1 MPETLFSRF
10 EKSFLSKLPTNYMK
24 KYATL
29 IALALLFSLT
39 SATKN
44 TNSSGDGWI
53 NLLDNSLSKWDMYL
67 SYKHKNGYSGKIPTD
82 ANGTEIPPIGYNKN
96 INNMFTV
103 IQENNEPVLKV
114 SGEYY
119 GCVFTKENFKNY
131 RLKLKVKFGAK
142 KWEPRTDKLMDAG
155 VLYHSQGKA
164 GVDYWRAWMLSQEFQ
179 IMEGHFGD
187 YWNIANAAIDIKA
200 YLPEGGMNA
209 VADESQQFI
218 PFGTH
223 TENTG
228 FCMRKMRA
236 ETPNNGWTEIELVC
250 FEGKSLHLINGKVVM
265 VLQNSRYFDG
275 EKFQPLTEG
284 KIQLQSE
291 AGEVYYKDI
300 KIKPINKLPSEFE
313 KLF

>member
-1 MPETLFSRF
+1 
-10 EKSFLSKLPTNYMK
+10 MK
-24 KYATL
+24 KYSLL
-29 IALALLFSLT
+29 IALSFLFILT
-39 SATKN
+39 SATNN
-44 TNSSGDGWI
+44 TNSSEDGWI
-53 NLLDNSLSKWDMYL
+53 NLLDNNLSKWDMYL
-67 SYKHKNGYSGKIPTD
+67 SYKHQNGYSGKIPKD
-82 ANGTEIPPIGYNKN
+82 ADGNEIQPIGYNKN
-96 INNMFTV
+96 VNNMFTV
-103 IQENNEPVLKV
+103 IQENNENVLKV

-131 RLKLKVKFGAK
+131 RLKLKVKFGNK
-142 KWEPRTDKLMDAG
+142 KWEPRTEKLMDAG

-200 YLPEGGMNA
+200 YLPEGTMNA
-209 VADESQQFI
+209 VGDEGQQFI

-250 FEGKSLHLINGKVVM
+250 FEGKSLHIINDKVVM

-275 EKFQPLTEG
+275 EKFIPLIEG

-291 AGEVYYKDI
+291 AAEVYYKNI
-300 KIKPINKLPSEFE
+300 KIKPISKMPTEFE
-313 KLF
+313 NYFK

>member
-1 MPETLFSRF
+1 
-10 EKSFLSKLPTNYMK
+10 MK
-24 KYATL
+24 KISLL
-29 IALALLFSLT
+29 IAFGLLFTLT
-39 SATKN
+39 SVTQN
-44 TNSSGDGWI
+44 TNATDDGWI
-53 NLLDNSLSKWDMYL
+53 KLLDNSLSKWEMYL
-67 SYKHKNGYSGKIPTD
+67 SYTHKNGYSGKIPTD
-82 ANGTEIPPIGYNKN
+82 ASGKEILPIGYNKN

-103 IQENNEPVLKV
+103 IEENNEPVLKV

-119 GCVFTKENFKNY
+119 GCVFTKEKFKNY
-131 RLKLKVKFGAK
+131 RLKLKVKFGTK

-155 VLYHSQGKA
+155 VLYHSQGEA

-187 YWNIANAAIDIKA
+187 YWNIANAAIDIRA
-200 YLPEGGMNA
+200 YLPEGSMDA
-209 VADESQQFI
+209 VADESQNFI

-228 FCMRKMRA
+228 FCLRKMRA
-236 ETPNNGWTEIELVC
+236 ETLNNGWTEIELVC
-250 FEGKSLHLINGKVVM
+250 FEGKSLHLIDGKIVM

-291 AGEVYYKDI
+291 AAEVFYKDI
-300 KIKPINKLPSEFE
+300 KIKPIHTMPAEFE

>member
-1 MPETLFSRF
+1 
-10 EKSFLSKLPTNYMK
+10 MK
-24 KYATL
+24 KVSL
-29 IALALLFSLT
+29 IIAVALLFSLT
-39 SATKN
+39 SFTKN
-44 TNSSGDGWI
+44 TDSKDDGWI

-67 SYKHKNGYSGKIPTD
+67 SYKHQNGYSGKIPTD
-82 ANGTEIPPIGYNKN
+82 ANGNQIPPIGYNKN
-96 INNMFTV
+96 VNNMFTV
-103 IQENNEPVLKV
+103 IQENNESVLKV
-114 SGEYY
+114 TGEYY

-155 VLYHSQGKA
+155 VLYHSQGEA

-179 IMEGHFGD
+179 VMEGHFGD
-187 YWNIANAAIDIKA
+187 YWNIANAAIDIRA
-200 YLPEGGMNA
+200 YIPEGSMSA

-236 ETPNNGWTEIELVC
+236 ETPYNGWTEIELVC
-250 FEGKSLHLINGKVVM
+250 FEGKSLHIINGKVVM
-265 VLQNSRYFDG
+265 VLKNSRYFDG

-300 KIKPINKLPSEFE
+300 KIKPINKMPAEFD

>member
-1 MPETLFSRF
+1 
-10 EKSFLSKLPTNYMK
+10 MK
-24 KYATL
+24 KYTIL
-29 IALALLFSLT
+29 IAFAFLFSLT
-39 SATKN
+39 SATTE
-44 TNSSGDGWI
+44 TNSFEEGWI
-53 NLLDNSLSKWDMYL
+53 NLLNNNLSKWDMYL
-67 SYKHKNGYSGKIPTD
+67 SYKHKNGYSGKAPTD
-82 ANGTEIPPIGYNKN
+82 ANGNEIPPIGYNKN
-96 INNMFTV
+96 VNNMFTV
-103 IQENNEPVLKV
+103 IQENKEAVLKV

-131 RLKLKVKFGAK
+131 RLKLKVKFGNK
-142 KWEPRTDKLMDAG
+142 KWEPRTEKLMDAG

-187 YWNIANAAIDIKA
+187 YWNIANSAIDIRA
-200 YLPEGGMNA
+200 YLPEGSMNA
-209 VADESQQFI
+209 VADEGQPFI

-250 FEGKSLHLINGKVVM
+250 FEGKSLHIINGKVVM

-275 EKFQPLTEG
+275 EKFMPLTEG

-291 AGEVYYKDI
+291 ACEVYYKNI
-300 KIKPINKLPSEFE
+300 KIKPISKMPAEFE
-313 KLF
+313 NYFK

>member
-1 MPETLFSRF
+1 
-10 EKSFLSKLPTNYMK
+10 MK
-24 KYATL
+24 KISLT
-29 IALALLFSLT
+29 IAFILLYSLT
-39 SATKN
+39 SMTK
-44 TNSSGDGWI
+44 SSSSNDDGWI
-53 NLLDNSLSKWDMYL
+53 NLLDSSISKWDMYL
-67 SYKHKNGYSGKIPTD
+67 SYKHKNGYNGKVPTD
-82 ANGTEIPPIGYNKN
+82 TNGSEITPIGYNKN
-96 INNMFTV
+96 VNNMFTV
-103 IQENNEPVLKV
+103 IEENNEPVLKV

-119 GCVFTKENFKNY
+119 GCVFTKEKFKNY
-131 RLKLKVKFGAK
+131 RLKLKVKFGTK

-155 VLYHSQGKA
+155 VLYHSQGEA
-164 GVDYWRAWMLSQEFQ
+164 GVDYWRAWMLAQEFQ

-187 YWNIANAAIDIKA
+187 YWNIANAAIDIRA
-200 YLPEGGMNA
+200 YIPEGSMNA

-250 FEGKSLHLINGKVVM
+250 FEGKSLHIINRKVVM

-291 AGEVYYKDI
+291 AAEVYYKNI
-300 KIKPINKLPSEFE
+300 KIKPINKMPAAFE
-313 KLF
+313 NYFK